1 MNLQPQTKAPADW
14 RCTRQMPNPVAHLV
28 KSTEG
33 DKVRFVCTD
42 WQRAIYL
49 TRNIKGAKKC
59 PYCLAEGEKE

>member
-1 MNLQPQTKAPADW
+1 MDQLKTQTRTKAPADW

-42 WQRAIYL
+42 
-49 TRNIKGAKKC
+49 
-59 PYCLAEGEKE
+59 

>member
-1 MNLQPQTKAPADW
+1 MTPKQDQDW

-33 DKVRFVCTD
+33 DKVRFACTD
-42 WQRAIYL
+42 WQQAIHL

-59 PYCLAEGEKE
+59 SYCLAEGEKK